1 MLSSKW
7 MASTAPA
14 ACQPHHGDGWVK
26 TGYCCHKCPS
36 VAFVCVC
43 VCAVPLPSVRSF
55 DFSWVNTLL
64 CVYCYFKTQLKS
76 WVMPHSTLPSVS
88 ANQGG
93 YLQLTVAFLIPLRYA
108 ILVQVSVFE
117 LYFTVKKYYKANSFS
132 WELPQLTRASVAE
145 SSFHILLSWSPDHD
159 L

>member
-1 MLSSKW
+1 
-7 MASTAPA
+7 
-14 ACQPHHGDGWVK
+14 
-26 TGYCCHKCPS
+26 
-36 VAFVCVC
+36 
-43 VCAVPLPSVRSF
+43 
-55 DFSWVNTLL
+55 
-64 CVYCYFKTQLKS
+64 
-76 WVMPHSTLPSVS
+76 MPHSTLPSVS